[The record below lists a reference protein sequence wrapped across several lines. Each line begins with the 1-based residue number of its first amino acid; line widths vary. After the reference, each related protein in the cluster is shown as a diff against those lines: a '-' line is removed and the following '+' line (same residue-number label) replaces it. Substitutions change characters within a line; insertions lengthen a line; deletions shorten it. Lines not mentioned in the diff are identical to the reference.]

1 MLRAQ
6 PLHQPLHQP
15 LAQRHARSAGL
26 AGKRFGCLV
35 QRIEMVLLRK
45 EKVAHLLEGHGPQ
58 LRQPT
63 PFVAQVLGQ
72 GFQPGLGLCLPAVQ
86 GQQGAAH
93 GGHLGHQLVQ
103 LGQGHCLATRVVS
116 QRLTQTG
123 RQPGLVVV
131 GELLHVHTQRA
142 ADAQQHRH
150 RQGALVL
157 LDLVEVAGR
166 QPQHLRQRTL
176 GHAAFFA
183 QATQATQ
190 AHTHKSLLHRGV
202 PFAGLFAKF
211 AFMEILVRN
220 YSLFQKCS
228 PTSTGSAS

>member
-1 MLRAQ
+1 MLRA
-6 PLHQPLHQP
+6 QPLHQP

-45 EKVAHLLEGHGPQ
+45 EKVANLLEGHGPQ

-93 GGHLGHQLVQ
+93 GGHLGRQLLQ
-103 LGQGHCLATRVVS
+103 FGQGHCLATGVVG

-123 RQPGLVVV
+123 HQPGLVVV
-131 GELLHVHTQRA
+131 GELLHIHTQRA
-142 ADAQQHRH
+142 ADAQQHRY

-166 QPQHLRQRTL
+166 QPQRLRQCAL

-183 QATQATQ
+183 QATQA
-190 AHTHKSLLHRGV
+190 HSHKSLLHG
-202 PFAGLFAKF
+202 
-211 AFMEILVRN
+211 
-220 YSLFQKCS
+220 
-228 PTSTGSAS
+228 